1 MNNITVRVLEV
12 FPEPELLALQAE
24 VFSDFEPSRLLAEVL
39 ASEAAARPGDFTTPD
54 QFRVAAF
61 RGDAL
66 VGWTFGYRE
75 GKSQFYMLNSGV
87 ASAERRKGVYS
98 QLVKTVLGHAE
109 SQGYAAV
116 TSRHVAANVA
126 VIIAKLRLG
135 FQISGFE
142 YSEVYGPLVRLTYIV
157 GEPRRSLYRVRAS
170 PIRSAGE
177 NDA

>member
-1 MNNITVRVLEV
+1 MNDVTLRVLEV
-12 FPEPELLALQAE
+12 FPEPDLSALQAE
-24 VFSDFEPSRLLAEVL
+24 VFSDLEPSRLLAEVL
-39 ASEAAARPGDFTTPD
+39 ASEAAARPRDFTTPD

-61 RGDAL
+61 RGDTL
-66 VGWTFGYRE
+66 VGWTYGYRE

-87 ASAERRKGVYS
+87 AAAERRKGVYS
-98 QLVKTVLGHAE
+98 QLVNAVLRRAE

-116 TSRHVAANVA
+116 TSRHVAANAA

-157 GEPRRSLYRVRAS
+157 GGPRRGLYKVRAI
-170 PIRSAGE
+170 PLRSARE
-177 NDA
+177 NDV

>member
-1 MNNITVRVLEV
+1 MNDVTLRVLEI
-12 FPEPELLALQAE
+12 FPEPELSALQAE

-39 ASEAAARPGDFTTPD
+39 VSEAAARPRDFTTPD

-66 VGWTFGYRE
+66 VGWTYGYRE
-75 GKSQFYMLNSGV
+75 GKSQFCMLNSGV
-87 ASAERRKGVYS
+87 ANAERRKGVYS
-98 QLVKTVLGHAE
+98 QLIQTVLGHAG

-116 TSRHVAANVA
+116 TSRHAAANAA

-157 GEPRRSLYRVRAS
+157 GELRRSLYKVRAT
-170 PIRSAGE
+170 PIRSARE
-177 NDA
+177 NEV